1 MEDSNGRTARSG
13 FLVPSLAAKF
23 WDHLLGRQDEPVQT
37 GVSQLNAVDI
47 RDMGNPK
54 GPVKGGA
61 GRSVEDTGDAAS
73 LVVLPMNG
81 KESVVSSVCQVIHC
95 VVSRS
100 WCRCVAPWEE
110 DELTVAVESL
120 VEDYSV
126 LSSTHKV
133 ADIAILN
140 LREGFRAIIC
150 LGAAIARGS
159 SLGPVEV
166 PVPVGISPLADITVV
181 LGRGLSPH
189 AIV

>member
-1 MEDSNGRTARSG
+1 MVDIFQMEDSNGRTVRSG

-23 WDHLLGRQDEPVQT
+23 CDHLLGGNLVERPSLLCGGNNLLWRQDEPVQT
-37 GVSQLNAVDI
+37 RVPQLNAVDI
-47 RDMGNPK
+47 RDVGNPK
-54 GPVKGGA
+54 GPVKGGTSC
-61 GRSVEDTGDAAS
+61 SVQDAGDAAS

-81 KESVVSSVCQVIHC
+81 KDS

-126 LSSTHKV
+126 LPSAHKV

-159 SLGPVEV
+159 SLGP
-166 PVPVGISPLADITVV
+166 
-181 LGRGLSPH
+181 
-189 AIV
+189 